1 MKIDFN
7 TILFKHWLKEGWRIS
22 DTSNVVLL
30 EIHIKFL
37 AISEI
42 QQIKSSNKRFS
53 LIRVIFRI
61 KLLLLF
67 SLGMIFLRSINT

>member
-7 TILFKHWLKEGWRIS
+7 TILFKYWLKEGWRIS

-30 EIHIKFL
+30 ELHIKFL

-53 LIRVIFRI
+53 LIASYSE
-61 KLLLLF
+61 L
-67 SLGMIFLRSINT
+67 SSCCYFLSG